1 MKKYLLFASAILA
14 FASCTSDTFTG
25 TDDEAR
31 QAQGEKAITFGFDV
45 PAATRATGQ
54 EAATKLGNQFIV
66 YGEKSEDADG
76 YKYDKAAND
85 AHQLVFQNY
94 VVKYVNGSDF
104 TTTSNTKGWEYV
116 GYTQTYGTNVAPQAD
131 ETQTIKYWDYS
142 ASNYVFTAFS
152 ALESDLSS
160 GKVQVTKVQA
170 KTDGNKVFDK
180 GYTVTLG
187 AGASLSKL
195 YFSDRQVI
203 AQGTGA
209 DRTATNA
216 YGGNVTFT
224 FRSGMSQ
231 VRAAMYEDI
240 PGYKVVIDK
249 FRYVDNA
256 SPTFATMTENGT
268 DKFYANVPNIAA
280 GTATTLNVTYYNS
293 GSRIN
298 QPKVTVD
305 ETVTTP
311 ANFIAL
317 GTNLKATTELGE
329 SISDAVYDKSD
340 KSYTLVF
347 PQEANNKNLKLKVD
361 YTLTNAKTGETIKV
375 YGATA
380 EVPFEYL
387 QWKANF
393 SYTYIFK
400 ISDNTNG
407 KTKLPDGV
415 NPDSPEGLYP
425 ITFDAAVVVAED
437 GQAEYITTVSEPSI
451 TTFGVKSSKY
461 THDKA
466 EYEAGSDIYA
476 TFMEGSTVKTPALG
490 SGAQHVNVY
499 AVATTNAASFPITEA
514 SVAES
519 VAEGYSIT
527 GTIYT
532 YDSGTSTY
540 SAVAVATDL
549 ERGTTYYKSDGTKNP
564 GEDGYNQTAA
574 VAGTD
579 YKIPEVTIKNI
590 NADASTYFTAVP
602 APVTTVPSEDGLTI
616 TIDALKLTGIKV
628 GTYAIEYEASSAW
641 TGQYKKVYK
650 VIKVVA
656 AS

>member
-25 TDDEAR
+25 
-31 QAQGEKAITFGFDV
+31 GEEEGRLAKGDKTITFGFDV
-45 PAATRATGQ
+45 PNATRATGL
-54 EAATKLGNQFIV
+54 EAATKLGSQFIV
-66 YGEKSEDADG
+66 YGEKSEDANG
-76 YKYDKAAND
+76 YKYDEAADD

-94 VVKYVNGSDF
+94 VVKYVDGSDF

-116 GYTQTYGTNVAPQAD
+116 GYTQTYGNNVTPKAD

-152 ALESDLSS
+152 ALESDLTN
-160 GKVQVTKVQA
+160 GKVTVTKVQEMP
-170 KTDGNKVFDK
+170 TGNKVYDK

-187 AGASLSKL
+187 AGASLSNL

-203 AQGTGA
+203 TQGTGA

-240 PGYKVVIDK
+240 PGYQVVIDK
-249 FRYVDNA
+249 FYYDNTTTDD
-256 SPTFATMTENGT
+256 PTTFSTITIAGT
-268 DKFYANVPNIAA
+268 DKFYANVPNLT
-280 GTATTLNVTYYNS
+280 TATSLNVTYFNS
-293 GSRIN
+293 GARLN
-298 QPKVTVD
+298 QPKITASG
-305 ETVTTP
+305 TT
-311 ANFIAL
+311 AKYIAL

-347 PQEANNKNLKLKVD
+347 PQEANDKNLKLKVD

-407 KTKLPDGV
+407 KTKLPEGV
-415 NPDSPEGLYP
+415 DPGSPEGLYP

-476 TFMEGSTVKTPALG
+476 TFMEGSTVQTPELG

-499 AVATTNAASFPITEA
+499 AVATTNATSFPITEA

-540 SAVAVATDL
+540 TAVAAATDL

-579 YKIPEVTIKNI
+579 YKIPEVTFKNI

-602 APVTTVPSEDGLTI
+602 AVVSTVPSEDGLTI

-656 AS
+656 AP

>member
-76 YKYDKAAND
+76 YKYDEAADD

-94 VVKYVNGSDF
+94 VVKYVNGSDY

-116 GYTQTYGTNVAPQAD
+116 GYTQTYGNNVRPKAD

-152 ALESDLSS
+152 ALESDLTNA
-160 GKVQVTKVQA
+160 KVKVTKVQE
-170 KTDGNKVFDK
+170 KTDGNMVYDK
-180 GYTVTLG
+180 GYTVEVT
-187 AGASLSKL
+187 ADANLSKL

-224 FRSGMSQ
+224 FRNGMSQ
-231 VRAAMYEDI
+231 VRAAMYENI

-249 FRYVDNA
+249 FYYVDA
-256 SPTFATMTENGT
+256 ATPTFATMTTDGT
-268 DKFYANVPNIAA
+268 DKFYANVPNIAG

-293 GSRIN
+293 GTRVN

-347 PQEANNKNLKLKVD
+347 PQEANAKNLKLKVD

-451 TTFGVKSSKY
+451 TTFGVKDSKY
-461 THDKA
+461 VHGGN
-466 EYEAGSDIYA
+466 EYAVGTNIYA
-476 TFMEGSTVKTPALG
+476 TIVQG
-490 SGAQHVNVY
+490 SGVITPVLTGTPNAYVY
-499 AVATTNAASFPITEA
+499 TATCSDPAYITEA
-514 SVAES
+514 AVAEAI
-519 VAEGYSIT
+519 AEKAIGRVTTPNITIADASASI
-527 GTIYT
+527 
-532 YDSGTSTY
+532 
-540 SAVAVATDL
+540 AATV
-549 ERGTTYYKSDGTKNP
+549 P
-564 GEDGYNQTAA
+564 GEDGKPITSLANKAILISSATAGYYVVAYKATAGSATATTADYSATATYYSMTADAQGFYPVATPTAA
-574 VAGTD
+574 QITD
-579 YKIPEVTIKNI
+579 WATEKAN
-590 NADASTYFTAVP
+590 FTT
-602 APVTTVPSEDGLTI
+602 APTQPV
-616 TIDALKLTGIKV
+616 
-628 GTYAIEYEASSAW
+628 Y
-641 TGQYKKVYK
+641 VYK

-656 AS
+656 AP

>member
-1 MKKYLLFASAILA
+1 MKKYFLFASAIVA

-66 YGEKSEDADG
+66 YGEKSENADG
-76 YKYDKAAND
+76 YKYDDSENPSDATND
-85 AHQLVFQNY
+85 VHQLVFQNY
-94 VVKYVNGSDF
+94 VVKYVNGSDY

-116 GYTQTYGTNVAPQAD
+116 GYTQTYGNNVTPKAD

-160 GKVQVTKVQA
+160 GNVQVTKVQV

-187 AGASLSKL
+187 AGASLSNL

-240 PGYKVVIDK
+240 PGYQVVIDK
-249 FRYVDNA
+249 FYYVNA
-256 SPTFATMTENGT
+256 ANPGFDAMTTAGT
-268 DKFYANVPNIAA
+268 DKFYANVPNLATGA
-280 GTATTLNVTYYNS
+280 ATTLNVTYYSS
-293 GSRIN
+293 GDRVN
-298 QPKVTVD
+298 QPKITASG
-305 ETVTTP
+305 TT

-347 PQEANNKNLKLKVD
+347 PQEANDKNLKLKVD
-361 YTLTNAKTGETIKV
+361 YTLTNAKTNETIKV
-375 YGATA
+375 TGSTA
-380 EVPFEYL
+380 EVPATYL

-407 KTKLPDGV
+407 VT
-415 NPDSPEGLYP
+415 NPSAGPAGLYP

-476 TFMEGSTVKTPALG
+476 TFMEGSTVQTPALG

-499 AVATTNAASFPITEA
+499 AVATTNATSFPITEA

-540 SAVAVATDL
+540 TAVAAATDL

-564 GEDGYNQTAA
+564 GEDGYDPTAA

-579 YKIPEVTIKNI
+579 YKIPEVTFKNI

-602 APVTTVPSEDGLTI
+602 AVVSTVPSEDGLTI

-656 AS
+656 P

>member
-66 YGEKSEDADG
+66 YGEKSENADG
-76 YKYDKAAND
+76 YKYDDSENPSDATND
-85 AHQLVFQNY
+85 VHQLVFQNY
-94 VVKYVNGSDF
+94 VVKYVNGSDY

-116 GYTQTYGTNVAPQAD
+116 GYTQTYGNNVTPKAD

-160 GKVQVTKVQA
+160 GNVQVTKVQV

-187 AGASLSKL
+187 AGASLSNL

-224 FRSGMSQ
+224 FRNGMSQ

-240 PGYKVVIDK
+240 PGYQVVIDK
-249 FRYVDNA
+249 FYYVNA
-256 SPTFATMTENGT
+256 ANPGFDAMTTAGT
-268 DKFYANVPNIAA
+268 DKFYANVPNLATGA
-280 GTATTLNVTYYNS
+280 ATTLNVTYYSS
-293 GSRIN
+293 GDRVN
-298 QPKVTVD
+298 QPKITASG
-305 ETVTTP
+305 TT

-347 PQEANNKNLKLKVD
+347 PQEANDKNLKLKVD

-375 YGATA
+375 TGATA
-380 EVPFEYL
+380 EVPATYL

-407 KTKLPDGV
+407 VT
-415 NPDSPEGLYP
+415 NPSAGPAGLYP

-476 TFMEGSTVKTPALG
+476 TFMEGSTVQTPALG

-499 AVATTNAASFPITEA
+499 AVATTNATSFPITEA

-532 YDSGTSTY
+532 YDGTSTY
-540 SAVAVATDL
+540 TEVAAATDL

-564 GEDGYNQTAA
+564 SEDGYIQTAA

-579 YKIPEVTIKNI
+579 YKIPEVTFKNI

-602 APVTTVPSEDGLTI
+602 AVVSTVPSEDGLTI

-656 AS
+656 P